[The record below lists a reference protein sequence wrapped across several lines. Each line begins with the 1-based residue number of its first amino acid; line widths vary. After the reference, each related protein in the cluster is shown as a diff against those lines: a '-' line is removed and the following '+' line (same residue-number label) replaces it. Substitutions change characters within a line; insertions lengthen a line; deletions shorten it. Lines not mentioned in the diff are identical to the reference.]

1 MTPTFTQALKK
12 CKDASLISGLN
23 VLRKDM
29 YRCVDDAIRKETYK
43 DAFLI
48 SLRNA
53 WRIVKKHVDALWILF
68 TKSAMKNKD
77 MYSTFQP

>member
-1 MTPTFTQALKK
+1 MTPTFTQTLKK
-12 CKDASLISGLN
+12 RKDASLISGLN
-23 VLRKDM
+23 VIRKDM

-53 WRIVKKHVDALWILF
+53 
-68 TKSAMKNKD
+68 
-77 MYSTFQP
+77 

>member
-12 CKDASLISGLN
+12 RKDASLISGLN

-43 DAFLI
+43 DVFFDIFTQCVKDCKEACRCVMDTLYEI
-48 SLRNA
+48 RNEEQ
-53 WRIVKKHVDALWILF
+53 RHV
-68 TKSAMKNKD
+68 
-77 MYSTFQP
+77 